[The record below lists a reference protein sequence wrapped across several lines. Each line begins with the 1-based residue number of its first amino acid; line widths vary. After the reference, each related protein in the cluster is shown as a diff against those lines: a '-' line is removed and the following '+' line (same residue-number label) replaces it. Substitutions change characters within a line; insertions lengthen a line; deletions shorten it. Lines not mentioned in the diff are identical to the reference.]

1 MNSRTSQEEGVYH
14 ASENPDIQVFLPRRY
29 WHIGFERS
37 GPLAEDAEPP
47 EGAEV
52 IECFYA
58 SSAAYVPFYYA
69 PKSCP
74 RLFVWRQKCPDTF
87 SRLREVLVPVTSD
100 RVMFFR
106 ASDRKVLERHR
117 FTVYRFSRDAFE
129 QLPNGE
135 FMTHRLVFP
144 QSRETSTDVCAA
156 LEDRGYQ
163 VVCAEDLEEMRRRLI
178 VLELTVDS
186 EGVRIVD

>member
-1 MNSRTSQEEGVYH
+1 MNSRTNQEEAVYH
-14 ASENPDIQVFLPRRY
+14 ASENPDIQVFRPRCY

-37 GPLAEDAEPP
+37 GPLEEGAP

-52 IECFYA
+52 TECFYA

-74 RLFVWRQKCPDTF
+74 RLFVWRQKSPDTF
-87 SRLREVLVPVTSD
+87 SRLREVLAPVTSD
-100 RVMFFR
+100 KVMFFR
-106 ASDRKVLERHR
+106 ASDRKVLECHR

-129 QLPNGE
+129 QLPNRE
-135 FMTHRLVFP
+135 FVTHRPVRP
-144 QSRETSTDVCAA
+144 QSRETSANVCAA

-163 VVCAEDLEEMRRRLI
+163 VVFVDDLEEMRRGLI

-186 EGVRIVD
+186 EGVRIAD